1 MLDERTQRRINEA
14 IRFYRLLFSM
24 DSGKIA
30 IRQSYEKSGRFQD
43 RNGIEQQQVIKD
55 WKEMDIIIRHGGCG
69 CNQSL
74 NEFYLN
80 IFMMFTERNDHM
92 SFTSSTSIHQ
102 QTDSSP
108 SREYIHLSVL
118 LLRTLAILSE
128 DHPDFS

>member
-1 MLDERTQRRINEA
+1 MN
-14 IRFYRLLFSM
+14 Y
-24 DSGKIA
+24 
-30 IRQSYEKSGRFQD
+30 QS
-43 RNGIEQQQVIKD
+43 QQSVHSKQACTSR
-55 WKEMDIIIRHGGCG
+55 E
-69 CNQSL
+69 S
-74 NEFYLN
+74 
-80 IFMMFTERNDHM
+80 HM